1 MKQDRHAHTLFT
13 MAPRRKQT
21 SSYDMQNGSGYVPV
35 FRLQRMQR
43 GSGFGGIFKSL
54 LKVAMPMVKKGL
66 LHVGKT
72 ALTAGAK
79 ALQDVSEN
87 KSTEKQA
94 FKTHALEAF
103 HPKNYINMSG
113 TKRKSNTPIKPSK
126 KKVKRIARNSG
137 RLIAP
142 SL

>member
-1 MKQDRHAHTLFT
+1 

-21 SSYDMQNGSGYVPV
+21 ASYDMQNGSGYVPV

-87 KSTEKQA
+87 KATPTQA
-94 FKTHALEAF
+94 LKTRALEAV
-103 HPKNYINMSG
+103 HPRNLINMGG
-113 TKRKSNTPIKPSK
+113 TKRKSNTSAKPSK
-126 KKVKRIARNSG
+126 RKRQRASRNGG

>member
-1 MKQDRHAHTLFT
+1 

-21 SSYDMQNGSGYVPV
+21 ASYDMQNGSGYVPV

-87 KSTEKQA
+87 KATPKEA

-103 HPKNYINMSG
+103 HPRNLINMTG
-113 TKRKSNTPIKPSK
+113 TKRKSNTSTKPPK
-126 KKVKRIARNSG
+126 RKVQRRARNNG
-137 RLIAP
+137 KLIAP

>member
-1 MKQDRHAHTLFT
+1 

-21 SSYDMQNGSGYVPV
+21 TYYKMQNGFGRVPM
-35 FRLQRMQR
+35 FRLQRLQR

-72 ALTAGAK
+72 ALTVGAK

-87 KSTEKQA
+87 KSTAKQA
-94 FKTHALEAF
+94 LKTHALDAF

-113 TKRKSNTPIKPSK
+113 TNRKSNTSTKPSK
-126 KKVKRIARNSG
+126 RKVKRTARN
-137 RLIAP
+137 
-142 SL
+142 

>member
-1 MKQDRHAHTLFT
+1 
-13 MAPRRKQT
+13 
-21 SSYDMQNGSGYVPV
+21 MQNGSGYVPV

-79 ALQDVSEN
+79 ALQDVSKN
-87 KSTEKQA
+87 KSTK
-94 FKTHALEAF
+94 KTSF
-103 HPKNYINMSG
+103 QDSCTRSIPPK
-113 TKRKSNTPIKPSK
+113 KPFQYK
-126 KKVKRIARNSG
+126 WNKA
-137 RLIAP
+137 
-142 SL
+142 

>member
-1 MKQDRHAHTLFT
+1 
-13 MAPRRKQT
+13 
-21 SSYDMQNGSGYVPV
+21 MQNGFGRVPM
-35 FRLQRMQR
+35 FRLQRLQR

-79 ALQDVSEN
+79 TLQDVSEN
-87 KSTEKQA
+87 KATPKQA
-94 FKTHALEAF
+94 LKTRALEAL
-103 HPKNYINMSG
+103 HPRNLINMSG
-113 TKRKSNTPIKPSK
+113 TKRKSNTSTKPSK
-126 KKVKRIARNSG
+126 RKVQRKARNSG
-137 RLIAP
+137 KLIAP